1 MAGPV
6 TTRRVS
12 VAAMLAVLTVAAFM
26 LITRGFSADATSS
39 LPADKMTTSAASWS
53 VQGPNTTVPVL
64 TAQMRTSNPADLIL
78 HLTSE
83 CSILS
88 SITNMGTSD
97 TQMFQ
102 STVQF
107 YITIDG
113 KTIPVVPGA
122 TGSGASS
129 GSQGDD
135 DGTVTFCDREFKRT
149 TTFDTSNES
158 IKDEETTSSA
168 TAFNWAATNVGSG
181 VHKIVVYAKFTDTNS
196 ADATSHGVV
205 GRRSL
210 NVDVTNYAISQPTP
224 APAP

>member
-1 MAGPV
+1 MGSSAESRAGAQTSFRGAKRALAGGYEGGDSPMAGPV

-107 YITIDG
+107 
-113 KTIPVVPGA
+113 
-122 TGSGASS
+122 
-129 GSQGDD
+129 
-135 DGTVTFCDREFKRT
+135 
-149 TTFDTSNES
+149 
-158 IKDEETTSSA
+158 
-168 TAFNWAATNVGSG
+168 
-181 VHKIVVYAKFTDTNS
+181 
-196 ADATSHGVV
+196 
-205 GRRSL
+205 
-210 NVDVTNYAISQPTP
+210 
-224 APAP
+224 